1 VGAALAVALD
11 DALCSA
17 QPDAP
22 HVGSVRNRRGA
33 NVVCQTY
40 QDQVDRSRGSHSFTP
55 TCHGRC
61 WQTEAANIS
70 PPSWFTRP
78 GASVCG
84 LLPLRFDVIVRGMEE
99 RNAIVSRRMFLGG
112 LVPVA
117 SLLALG
123 GCANVEAA
131 GRNSDAS
138 ALSLDPTLLIATSR
152 KPANGGRAKPWF
164 GPERASTMT
173 LARAKLVP
181 PDDGR
186 FSLAGVGLVD
196 WRLDTVVPVSVDI
209 ADLVTQGSGG
219 DTLIYVHGFNQT
231 FETAA
236 LDAARLSD
244 AVKFRGRT
252 MLFSWPS
259 KAGLLDYAYDRE
271 SAMFSRD
278 DFERVL
284 SSIVQTPGAARVHI
298 VAHSMG
304 TMLTLEGLRQLY
316 GRYGDTVTGR
326 IGAVVFAAPDID
338 MDVFSSAISRI
349 GPLAGKIT
357 VITSTNDRA
366 LALSGR
372 IAGGMTRVGAAEK
385 AAIGRLGVRVID
397 ASDTG
402 WGIINHD
409 LFLSNADVQAVIRRS
424 IDEATA

>member
-1 VGAALAVALD
+1 MD
-11 DALCSA
+11 
-17 QPDAP
+17 
-22 HVGSVRNRRGA
+22 
-33 NVVCQTY
+33 
-40 QDQVDRSRGSHSFTP
+40 
-55 TCHGRC
+55 
-61 WQTEAANIS
+61 
-70 PPSWFTRP
+70 
-78 GASVCG
+78 
-84 LLPLRFDVIVRGMEE
+84 
-99 RNAIVSRRMFLGG
+99 
-112 LVPVA
+112 
-117 SLLALG
+117 
-123 GCANVEAA
+123 AA
-131 GRNSDAS
+131 GARLDAS
-138 ALSLDPTLLIATSR
+138 ALLLDPTLLIATTR
-152 KPANGGRAKPWF
+152 KPVNGARAAPWF
-164 GPERASTMT
+164 GPDRASTMT
-173 LARAKLVP
+173 IARAKLVP

-186 FSLAGVGLVD
+186 FTLAGVGLVD
-196 WRLDTVVPVSVDI
+196 WRLDSVTPASGEI
-209 ADLVTQGSGG
+209 ADFVAQAGGG

-231 FETAA
+231 FETAT
-236 LDAARLSD
+236 LDGARLSD

-252 MLFSWPS
+252 MVFSWPS

-284 SSIVQTPGAARVHI
+284 ASIVSTPSAARVHI

-304 TMLTLEGLRQLY
+304 TMLALEGLRQLY

-338 MDVFSSAISRI
+338 MDVFSSTIGRI

-385 AAIGRLGVRVID
+385 AAIARLGVRVID

-409 LFLSNADVQAVIRRS
+409 LFLSNAEVQAVIRRS
-424 IDEATA
+424 IDAAAA